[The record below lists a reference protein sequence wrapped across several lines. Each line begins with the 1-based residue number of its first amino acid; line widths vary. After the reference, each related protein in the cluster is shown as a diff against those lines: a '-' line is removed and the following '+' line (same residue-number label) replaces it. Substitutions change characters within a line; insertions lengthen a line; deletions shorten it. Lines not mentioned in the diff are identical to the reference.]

1 MRVMNAA
8 TILCGIYGVSINSM
22 LMILEDWLEKSH
34 VTTLLAMP
42 FTANHTWQ
50 FVSNIA
56 MHSLLSPPQPF
67 LFHSRSIHSLSPIT
81 SVHIFFTT
89 SY

>member
-22 LMILEDWLEKSH
+22 LILLMIFRRLWLEKSH

-42 FTANHTWQ
+42 FTANHT
-50 FVSNIA
+50 
-56 MHSLLSPPQPF
+56 
-67 LFHSRSIHSLSPIT
+67 
-81 SVHIFFTT
+81 
-89 SY
+89 